1 MLGHGWHP
9 RDFHVPLIVP
19 VFWVCSAAVG
29 QSWAF
34 EYTHKTG
41 RCADPQ
47 VRLLCNPCYEEDMK
61 EGEELQHILSIT
73 WHWVFGINDGKDP
86 IMPEHSVS
94 QDAAV
99 ALRSTRLV
107 LVNVPMLQL
116 VRVRNE
122 CHSDRGAVPG
132 FLIHFSVY
140 PYLSSYTFYS
150 AFSLPQRGR
159 IRQDAINEEKPG
171 NPVQSRKAQQ
181 SWQKDSTS
189 LQNM

>member
-1 MLGHGWHP
+1 MCRSTGQAPVQSLLWRRHERRRGAAAHP
-9 RDFHVPLIVP
+9 EHHM
-19 VFWVCSAAVG
+19 A
-29 QSWAF
+29 
-34 EYTHKTG
+34 
-41 RCADPQ
+41 
-47 VRLLCNPCYEEDMK
+47 
-61 EGEELQHILSIT
+61 
-73 WHWVFGINDGKDP
+73 WVFGINDGKDP

-122 CHSDRGAVPG
+122 CHSNRGAVPG
-132 FLIHFSVY
+132 FLIHFSVGVF

-189 LQNM
+189 LQNT